1 MTVTIYHNPQCGTSR
16 NVLGLIRNTGEE
28 PVIIEAWLK
37 KCHFQVTPEIDR
49 DLMVKGFL
57 VLGVTLI

>member
-1 MTVTIYHNPQCGTSR
+1 MTRHQTLKLAVGCLTA
-16 NVLGLIRNTGEE
+16 V
-28 PVIIEAWLK
+28 AWFK
-37 KCHFQVTPEIDR
+37 TCHFLVTPEIDR